1 MKMMNLDGFKSMAP
15 LHFIGI
21 GGVGMSAI
29 AGFLAEHGIEVQGSD
44 HKGGL
49 ATEQLR
55 KVGCSVFL
63 GHGSDNLAGAKTVV
77 ISSAIGDENTELI
90 AAESCGLR
98 VLHRSDILAQIM
110 DHFRTVAITGT
121 HGKTTTSA
129 LIAYVA
135 EQVGASPCFIGG
147 GYLTAWNSNWR
158 VGNSDVLIV
167 ECDESDGTIS
177 KYVSEVGVISNL
189 ERDHMDFYR
198 DEAHQLEVFQQFV
211 DHIRPEG
218 CLLLG
223 WDSKQLRQLH
233 IPEKIQRLAYGAS
246 IGSDLRYH
254 DLNCS
259 QGRTRFS
266 GLLEREQRP
275 VDTGLLGKHN
285 AQNILACLGVVRY
298 FSWNIDRALAAIS
311 DFSGVRRRMEHTYVS
326 KDHNRQ
332 VIDDYSHNP
341 GKIEACILSLRESW
355 KEHKIL
361 AVFQP
366 HRFSRLRNDF
376 DAFARSLG
384 AADDIIVLPVF
395 AAGEPQDTEYCVEAV
410 SSGFAKILDRS
421 IPFCDDLATAG
432 QNALQYLEE
441 NPKSLLVT
449 LGAGDVFKVSE
460 FVAEFLK
467 KQEDN

>member
-1 MKMMNLDGFKSMAP
+1 MEIMNLNDFKSMAP

-29 AGFLAEHGIEVQGSD
+29 AGFLAEHGIAVQGSD
-44 HKGGL
+44 HRAGL

-55 KVGCSVFL
+55 KVGCTVFL
-63 GHGSDNLAGAKTVV
+63 GHAADQLAGVKTVV
-77 ISSAIGDENTELI
+77 ISSAIGDENQELV
-90 AAESCGLR
+90 AAKSSGLA

-110 DHFRTVAITGT
+110 GHFRTVAITGT

-147 GYLTAWNSNWR
+147 GYLTAWNSNWK

-167 ECDESDGTIS
+167 ECDESDGTIT
-177 KYVSEVGVISNL
+177 KYSSEVGIISNL
-189 ERDHMDFYR
+189 GRDHMDFYK
-198 DEAHQLEVFQQFV
+198 DEDHQLEVFQQFV
-211 DHIRPEG
+211 DNIRPEG

-223 WDSKQLRQLH
+223 WDSKRLRQLH
-233 IPEKIQRLAYGAS
+233 IPEEIKRFAYGAS

-254 DLNCS
+254 DLNCLE
-259 QGRTRFS
+259 GRTKFV
-266 GLLEREQRP
+266 GVLEREQRP
-275 VDTGLLGKHN
+275 VNTKLLGKHN
-285 AQNILACLGVVRY
+285 AQNILACLGVAMH
-298 FSWNIDRALAAIS
+298 FGWDIDRALAAIG
-311 DFSGVRRRMEHTYVS
+311 DFSGVRRRMEHTYIS
-326 KDHNRQ
+326 GDHNHH

-341 GKIEACILSLRESW
+341 GKIEACIVSLRESW

-376 DAFARSLG
+376 EAFARSLG
-384 AADDIIVLPVF
+384 AADHIIVLPVF
-395 AAGEPQDTEYCVEAV
+395 AAGEPQDIDYCAEAV
-410 SSGFAKILDRS
+410 SSGFAKILHRS

-432 QNALQYLEE
+432 QNALQYLQEH
-441 NPKSLLVT
+441 PKSLLVT
-449 LGAGDVFKVSE
+449 LGAGDVSKVSE

-467 KQEDN
+467 KQENN